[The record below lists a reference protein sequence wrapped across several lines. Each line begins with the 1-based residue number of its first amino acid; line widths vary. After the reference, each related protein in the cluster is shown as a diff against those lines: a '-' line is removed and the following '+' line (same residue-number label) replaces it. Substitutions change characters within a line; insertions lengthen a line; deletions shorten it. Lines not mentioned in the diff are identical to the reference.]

1 MFTCGYINSGTSSSY
16 PTRVSTVQSTDESEA
31 ESLSGA
37 QSASRIHT
45 NAFDHPKTTRYNR
58 PPRDKSVL
66 DDREKI
72 ATRRSKRIQDIME
85 DKKKL
90 DSVRNYIIHF
100 IYT

>member
-1 MFTCGYINSGTSSSY
+1 MWSSS
-16 PTRVSTVQSTDESEA
+16 A
-31 ESLSGA
+31 SGV
-37 QSASRIHT
+37 HT
-45 NAFDHPKTTRYNR
+45 NAFGHPKTTRYNR

-72 ATRRSKRIQDIME
+72 ATRCSKRIQDITE

-90 DSVRNYIIHF
+90 DSVRTYLRIF